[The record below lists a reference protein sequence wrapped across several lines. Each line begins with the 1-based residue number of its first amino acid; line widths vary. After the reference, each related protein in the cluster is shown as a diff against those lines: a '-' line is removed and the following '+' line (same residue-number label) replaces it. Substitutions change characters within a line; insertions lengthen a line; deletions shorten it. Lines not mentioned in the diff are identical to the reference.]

1 MIDVAIVGAGPA
13 GISASIYLK
22 RAGFEPLV
30 IERDEVGGLLLN
42 ANLVENYPGFSPGVS
57 GEHLVKL
64 FTEQFEGLGIEI
76 KKAEVLGIRPENE
89 GFAIHTSDGDYVA
102 RSVIVAT
109 GTVPLDIGINGSK
122 SLIGKRIF
130 FEVKNIPSPRNGERF
145 AVLGSGDGAFD
156 YALNL
161 AKDDCHVTIIMRSE
175 KPKCLKLLEERVK
188 ESPRIE
194 VVADTELVA
203 VKEEKDGLVLGC
215 IQGTETVE
223 FDSDYLL
230 VACGRVPNL
239 APVSSILREADGTTG
254 VVTEIPGLFI
264 AGDVRSGDHRQVG
277 IAVGDGIHAAMS
289 AVSYLEEGNE

>member
-1 MIDVAIVGAGPA
+1 MNDVAIVGAGPA

-64 FTEQFEGLGIEI
+64 FTEQFESLGIEI

-89 GFAIHTSDGDYVA
+89 GFTIHTSDGDFLA

-109 GTVPLDIGINGSK
+109 GTAPLDIGIDCSK
-122 SLIGKRIF
+122 DLIGKRIF
-130 FEVKNIPSPRNGERF
+130 FEVKHIPSPRKGKRF

-161 AKDDCHVTIIMRSE
+161 ANDDCHVRIIMRSD
-175 KPKCLKLLEERVK
+175 KPKCLKLLEERVS

-194 VVADTELVA
+194 VIADTELVA
-203 VKEEKDGLVLGC
+203 VREEKDILVLGC
-215 IQGTETVE
+215 VQGTKTVE

-230 VACGRVPNL
+230 IACGRVPNL
-239 APVSSILREADGTTG
+239 APVRSILGENEGAAG
-254 VVTEIPGLFI
+254 VVTEVPGLFI

-277 IAVGDGIHAAMS
+277 IAVGDGINAAMS
-289 AVSYLEEGNE
+289 AVSYLEGGNE